1 MDSHLHCDRA
11 RVRACVRL
19 QVWTVCV
26 RGRHAY
32 HGDMLV
38 VRVKREVHL
47 GHPLGAWTAG
57 QHAAAAVGARS
68 SSHPWRRG
76 PQSARPQ
83 PSSVAAVVSATHAFF
98 RPRLGRLH
106 AARRL
111 RRPRRCRWSSSSRH
125 IARAHRGAPL
135 QGALHPP
142 AMSSPRG
149 AVAACYPG
157 TRARDACGARRGFP
171 AAAAAAGFRTCAQG
185 ADRGSGERNTLNPM
199 ERITCIQP
207 QKSNRN
213 STNAQTVAL
222 PLACP
227 LATGSWSSSQSWRR
241 PQPAWASPGVRL
253 VGAAAASRGAETFVS
268 SPTARQSAIANPLA
282 DGRLRGMNA
291 CPARISLCYSRLE
304 RDSASPLQS
313 CPGN

>member
-1 MDSHLHCDRA
+1 MQHGG
-11 RVRACVRL
+11 RV
-19 QVWTVCV
+19 
-26 RGRHAY
+26 
-32 HGDMLV
+32 
-38 VRVKREVHL
+38 
-47 GHPLGAWTAG
+47 GH
-57 QHAAAAVGARS
+57 AAAVGRAVPGISHARI
-68 SSHPWRRG
+68 G
-76 PQSARPQ
+76 ARPCRERFTR
-83 PSSVAAVVSATHAFF
+83 PPCRRRAGRPPPAT
-98 RPRLGRLH
+98 R
-106 AARRL
+106 
-111 RRPRRCRWSSSSRH
+111 
-125 IARAHRGAPL
+125 ARAHATRVAPGAAS
-135 QGALHPP
+135 QPP
-142 AMSSPRG
+142 RPP
-149 AVAACYPG
+149 PG
-157 TRARDACGARRGFP
+157 FARVRKAR
-171 AAAAAAGFRTCAQG
+171 T
-185 ADRGSGERNTLNPM
+185 GERKALNPM

-207 QKSNRN
+207 QKSNPN

-227 LATGSWSSSQSWRR
+227 FATGSWSSSQSWRR

>member
-11 RVRACVRL
+11 RVRACARL

-26 RGRHAY
+26 RGRPCVPWRHACCTSEAR
-32 HGDMLV
+32 G
-38 VRVKREVHL
+38 
-47 GHPLGAWTAG
+47 PLGASTRGMDSRAR
-57 QHAAAAVGARS
+57 AAAAVGAWS

-76 PQSARPQ
+76 PQSARSQ
-83 PSSVAAVVSATHAFF
+83 SSSVAAVVSATHAFF

-106 AARRL
+106 AARWPRW
-111 RRPRRCRWSSSSRH
+111 PRRCRWSSSSRH
-125 IARAHRGAPL
+125 IARAHWGAPL

-149 AVAACYPG
+149 AAAACYPG

-171 AAAAAAGFRTCAQG
+171 AAAAAAGFRACAQG
-185 ADRGSGERNTLNPM
+185 ADRGTHNVEPY
-199 ERITCIQP
+199 RIHNRIQP
-207 QKSNRN
+207 HKSNRN

-227 LATGSWSSSQSWRR
+227 FATGSWSSSQSWRR

>member
-1 MDSHLHCDRA
+1 M
-11 RVRACVRL
+11 
-19 QVWTVCV
+19 Q
-26 RGRHAY
+26 
-32 HGDMLV
+32 HGD
-38 VRVKREVHL
+38 RV
-47 GHPLGAWTAG
+47 GH
-57 QHAAAAVGARS
+57 AAAVGRAVPGISHARI
-68 SSHPWRRG
+68 G
-76 PQSARPQ
+76 ARP
-83 PSSVAAVVSATHAFF
+83 SRERFT
-98 RPRLGRLH
+98 RPPCRRRAGR
-106 AARRL
+106 
-111 RRPRRCRWSSSSRH
+111 P
-125 IARAHRGAPL
+125 
-135 QGALHPP
+135 PP
-142 AMSSPRG
+142 A
-149 AVAACYPG
+149 
-157 TRARDACGARRGFP
+157 TRARARATRVAARRGFP
-171 AAAAAAGFRTCAQG
+171 SRRGRRRVSHVCAR
-185 ADRGSGERNTLNPM
+185 RGPGNAKKLNPM

-207 QKSNRN
+207 QKSNPN

-241 PQPAWASPGVRL
+241 PQPAWASPGMRL